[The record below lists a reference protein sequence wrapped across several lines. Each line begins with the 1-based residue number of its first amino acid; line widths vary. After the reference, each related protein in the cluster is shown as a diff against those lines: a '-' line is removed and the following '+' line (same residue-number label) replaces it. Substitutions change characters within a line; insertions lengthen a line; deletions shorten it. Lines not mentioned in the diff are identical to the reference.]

1 MAVKHPP
8 KHSPMPAEPE
18 PVPPKRTGSAKARRT
33 AARLAAV
40 QALYQIDLT
49 GAPAETV
56 IAEFARFR
64 FGHEV
69 DGDRY
74 VTADPDL
81 FADIVR
87 GVATRGDEVDR
98 LLVGV
103 LDARFALDRLELPLR
118 AILRAG
124 AFELLAHGASVP
136 AAIVLNDY
144 VDVAHGFFAGKEPGM
159 VNGVLDRVART
170 LREAPPPPAP

>member
-8 KHSPMPAEPE
+8 KHVPGPAEPE
-18 PVPPKRTGSAKARRT
+18 PAPPKRTGSAKARRT

-49 GAPAETV
+49 GAAAEAV
-56 IAEFARFR
+56 IAEFVHFR
-64 FGHEV
+64 FGHEI

-74 VTADPDL
+74 VTADPGL

-87 GVATRGDEVDR
+87 GVATRGGEVDR

-124 AFELLAHGASVP
+124 AFELMAHGAAVP

-144 VDVAHGFFAGKEPGM
+144 VDVAHAFFAGKEPGM
-159 VNGVLDRVART
+159 VNGVLDRLART